1 MAKEKT
7 AEELWR
13 LYEKGNDQHEK
24 TLLEDLVNRAYR
36 FYQGDQWHGLE
47 SGGETLPLYN
57 FIRPTVNYRLNMVT
71 MNRMEI
77 VYNPISPDPD
87 TEARCAAL
95 TRLAAAQWE
104 KMQMDKVC
112 WESNKAACIAG
123 TSYIFFPGSRAQVIP
138 TEDIYF
144 ADEQS
149 GEIQGQKYILIR
161 ERRFVEDVREEA
173 RRNGVPEDE
182 IGLIL
187 PDSDQR
193 REDRD
198 EVDPQQ
204 KCTCLYYLEK
214 VDGVV
219 NITRSTRTVVFQPT
233 LALQGQGETPG
244 QVTKYPLV
252 NFIWNRKKDS
262 SRGIGEVTPLIPNQI
277 EANRTLV
284 RRSLSV
290 KLCAYTKPVYREGAI
305 QNPEAIGEVGTAIAV
320 SDMGAQDVRSSITYL
335 EPSSM
340 STDAHVLQ
348 TELLDRTRELAGAGE
363 VATGQVDPTKASGAA
378 IIAAREQSEIPLNE
392 PTQTYRQMVE
402 DIAMVWLDLW
412 AAYGAEGIS
421 YDGGVMLPG
430 DISAMELQARVD
442 VTPTDPY
449 SKYALEQ
456 SLENALAGGYI
467 TFEEYVSAL
476 PDNAAA
482 PKAAFMKI
490 LDERQDQA
498 QIQEAQGGGADV
510 MPGMQN

>member
-1 MAKEKT
+1 MREQEVT
-7 AEELWR
+7 AEYLWR
-13 LYEKGNDQHEK
+13 LYEKGNDQHSK
-24 TLLEDLVNRAYR
+24 TRLEDLVNQAYR
-36 FYQGDQWHGLE
+36 FYEGDQWHGLE
-47 SGGETLPLYN
+47 SGGESLPLYN

-77 VYNPISPDPD
+77 VYSPLDPAP
-87 TEARCAAL
+87 EAEAKCAAL

-123 TSYIFFPGSRAQVIP
+123 SSYIFFPGARPQVIP

-149 GEIQGQKYILIR
+149 GEIQSQKYILIR
-161 ERRFVEDVREEA
+161 ERRFVEDVRAEA
-173 RRNGVPEDE
+173 KKNGVPEEE
-182 IGLIL
+182 ISLIL

-193 REDRD
+193 KEDRE
-198 EVDPQQ
+198 EVDPDA
-204 KCTCLYYLEK
+204 KCTCLYYMERR
-214 VDGVV
+214 DGVV
-219 NITRSTRTVVFQPT
+219 NIARSTRNVVFLPLT
-233 LALQGQGETPG
+233 PLRGKGERPG
-244 QVTKYPLV
+244 EVTRYPLV
-252 NFIWNRKKDS
+252 NFLWNRRKDS
-262 SRGIGEVTPLIPNQI
+262 SRGVGEVLPLIPNQI

-340 STDAHVLQ
+340 SSDAHVLQ
-348 TELLDRTRELAGAGE
+348 DELLDRTRELAGAGE

-378 IIAAREQSEIPLNE
+378 IIAAREQSEIPLSE
-392 PTQTYRQMVE
+392 PTQTFRQMVE
-402 DIAMVWLDLW
+402 DIALVWLDLW
-412 AAYGAEGIS
+412 AAYGVEGIPWE
-421 YDGGVMLPG
+421 GGMMAPEELR
-430 DISAMELQARVD
+430 AMELQARVD

-467 TFEEYVSAL
+467 TFEEYARAL

-482 PKAAFMKI
+482 PKAAFLKI

-498 QIQEAQGGGADV
+498 QIQGGAANV
-510 MPGMQN
+510 MPGM